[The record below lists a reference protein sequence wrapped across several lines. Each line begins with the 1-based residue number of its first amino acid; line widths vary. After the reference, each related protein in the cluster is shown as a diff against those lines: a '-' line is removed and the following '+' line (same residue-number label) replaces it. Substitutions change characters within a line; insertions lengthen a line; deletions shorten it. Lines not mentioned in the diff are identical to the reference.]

1 MKALI
6 TYFCNWKLC
15 NLNNLEAA
23 KVCLCVKTFTFL
35 SKCTML
41 NHTNHSHFELK
52 SSITKDLNQRACMHA
67 NPLDISGSLPDMTP
81 IPSLRYRLLYVR
93 AKIIFWAAI
102 LDKIKWN
109 SKPAYPAKSRMKL
122 CEGKKT
128 AIFHPWF
135 GGEGV
140 LGFHLFC
147 PTF

>member
-1 MKALI
+1 M
-6 TYFCNWKLC
+6 YYV
-15 NLNNLEAA
+15 ESHQS
-23 KVCLCVKTFTFL
+23 FTFWIE
-35 SKCTML
+35 KFH
-41 NHTNHSHFELK
+41 NKK
-52 SSITKDLNQRACMHA
+52 SQPKGMHACM
-67 NPLDISGSLPDMTP
+67 PTLLDISGSLPDMTP

-140 LGFHLFC
+140 LGFPFILSNILAFLC
-147 PTF
+147 LSLKCSPFLAENLNFS